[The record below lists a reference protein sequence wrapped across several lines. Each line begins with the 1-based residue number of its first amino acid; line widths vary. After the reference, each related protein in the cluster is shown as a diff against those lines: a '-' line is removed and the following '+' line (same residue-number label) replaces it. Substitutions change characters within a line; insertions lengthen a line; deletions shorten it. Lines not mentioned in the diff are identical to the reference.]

1 MPTLK
6 PPSPATIAAQ
16 LTVPERMMLFCAA
29 SNTDS
34 IRAGVKAVTARELLV
49 KGLIERVS
57 LSISHYRLTEQGR
70 AVFNELVRPPVN
82 EQDGG

>member
-1 MPTLK
+1 MMPHWQIE
-6 PPSPATIAAQ
+6 AEMAQ
-16 LTVPERMMLFCAA
+16 L
-29 SNTDS
+29 S
-34 IRAGVKAVTARELLV
+34 VTARGLLV

-70 AVFNELVRPPVN
+70 AVFNELLGPPVN